1 MHDTYYNMH
10 NILSCSKLCMILLNQ
25 ERLTGDL
32 KVVGSSPAWELRYFS
47 DSK

>member
-1 MHDTYYNMH
+1 MYASSDV
-10 NILSCSKLCMILLNQ
+10 NIVMIITIIAERL

-47 DSK
+47 E